1 MHTQYER
8 IKQLLA
14 LSDSDK
20 CQSLH
25 NDKEYSN
32 MMMMLLTN
40 SSQFQNDYSLNGNFL
55 GRILCRK
62 WYTNTKGW
70 IFGEKHFEFLANI
83 YLLRS
88 NKNWFLFV
96 ITLYLLYSNC
106 INFFSFYSRQWDK
119 PSVHQFLVYISGQW
133 HQSRGH
139 PPPPRWDTR
148 ESRCPGQSGWSGTG
162 VYIPRNRIGSK
173 WWRHFCRVRRRGL
186 SI

>member
-55 GRILCRK
+55 GRIICRK
-62 WYTNTKGW
+62 
-70 IFGEKHFEFLANI
+70 
-83 YLLRS
+83 
-88 NKNWFLFV
+88 
-96 ITLYLLYSNC
+96 
-106 INFFSFYSRQWDK
+106 
-119 PSVHQFLVYISGQW
+119 
-133 HQSRGH
+133 
-139 PPPPRWDTR
+139 
-148 ESRCPGQSGWSGTG
+148 
-162 VYIPRNRIGSK
+162 
-173 WWRHFCRVRRRGL
+173 
-186 SI
+186 